1 MKRWKWFVL
10 VGIVFT
16 ITIIAVWKCAWDI
29 RGDQYRRYAAQSLK
43 DVILG
48 SMVQIKNNVEINTN
62 NGELL
67 KGVGHR
73 FQETDMLRQKLQNI
87 YKEKDPGMI
96 SISPSVWMD
105 CGAVLLILSD
115 ETKLTSDQVSF
126 LEDLS
131 DLCQTYVEVFSSEG
145 QTIDEFE
152 YYLYE
157 LEEKLEVL
165 LQPMRYLLNN

>member
-1 MKRWKWFVL
+1 
-10 VGIVFT
+10 
-16 ITIIAVWKCAWDI
+16 
-29 RGDQYRRYAAQSLK
+29 
-43 DVILG
+43 
-48 SMVQIKNNVEINTN
+48 
-62 NGELL
+62 
-67 KGVGHR
+67 
-73 FQETDMLRQKLQNI
+73 
-87 YKEKDPGMI
+87 MI

-115 ETKLTSDQVSF
+115 ENKLTSDQVSF